1 MGYYD
6 KFKPNLLTFCIN
18 RRSTARSSMMKRW
31 ACPKASY
38 HFVLLAKLLNNKRN
52 LECGVTKVKC
62 KLWNWNTFLKT
73 LESILT
79 RNLANKKY
87 KNASCIHIRCS
98 IYHSVSFSSIYVYS
112 AEQTFNLQRFCNM
125 QVDNNFMRIKNL
137 EVVCSVDTQL
147 GRRRQISFLHSV
159 IYKMIF
165 ILNVTPFTPIGV
177 MLPNLSSTLS
187 KSKHHKNTPLSCIYF
202 VPIFSCKLLLFMLP
216 F

>member
-1 MGYYD
+1 MHLASISGVL
-6 KFKPNLLTFCIN
+6 FTILLVFHQFMFIQLS
-18 RRSTARSSMMKRW
+18 R
-31 ACPKASY
+31 
-38 HFVLLAKLLNNKRN
+38 LLICSAFAI
-52 LECGVTKVKC
+52 C
-62 KLWNWNTFLKT
+62 KLIIT
-73 LESILT
+73 SCV
-79 RNLANKKY
+79 KK
-87 KNASCIHIRCS
+87 
-98 IYHSVSFSSIYVYS
+98 
-112 AEQTFNLQRFCNM
+112 
-125 QVDNNFMRIKNL
+125 L